1 MFHHRVVVAKDLCG
15 CGRSKNPSHFAGF
28 GVLCRA
34 PVFAG
39 FPEEMKVTYN
49 WLKQYVDFD
58 STPEE
63 LTEQLTM
70 IGLEVEGVE
79 KVSGG
84 FENIVVAEVL
94 EKEQHPDADRLSLC
108 KVNDGEGVRQI
119 VCGATN
125 FEVGSKVPLAL
136 PGCEMP
142 TEPGEKP
149 FKIKVG
155 KIRGVE
161 SCGMMC
167 SAKELGIAEDADGL
181 LLLPSEAKVGQPF
194 AEHLGRTGDDVVY
207 DLEVTPNRPD
217 WNSVIGIARELSALT
232 GQPLRVPEVPNLPT
246 DNEETAA
253 LVDVRLDN
261 AEHCPRYNA
270 RVVRGVKVGP
280 SPDWLRNTL
289 EMVGIRSINN
299 VVDVTNYVMLETG
312 QPLHAFDYH
321 LLTKKEGA
329 DKPVIV
335 VRDAADGEKF
345 TTLDEKEH
353 ELPTDALLI
362 ADETKGVA
370 LAGIMGGLNSEIGD
384 DTEDVLIECAYFKPQ
399 NIRATAKRL
408 AISTDASYRFE
419 RGCDPNCCDWV
430 SQRTAQL
437 ILETAG
443 GRLAKG
449 SVDAYPT
456 PAEPGEIT
464 LRFAKTDQLLGIA
477 VPADK
482 QVASLKGLGLEE
494 TARDGDTS
502 ATFRIPTVRVDL
514 KREVDLIEEVVRI
527 FGVNNVPS
535 TPPRGCVGTHPFDAT
550 HDAFEEIR
558 TILTGLGLYEAQT
571 QTLVSGEAAAITGV
585 APVALEYPLS
595 SEQDK
600 LRTSLLPGLTNVL
613 QHNANHDTPDVAM
626 FEIGRV
632 FRDDDGSPA
641 EGWRLGIALTGRR
654 FLPFHEG
661 ENRDA
666 INEFADLKG
675 IIEEF
680 ADQFGMRGVG
690 YERDAESG
698 DFFIESGS
706 VRGGNK
712 PVGTLGQLSPQLAR
726 RHDLKH
732 PVYLAEFDL
741 DLALQRRTTKRGF
754 KALPAF
760 PGTRRDIAMI
770 VPEGT
775 THDAVLA
782 SARKAKP
789 KHLESVELFDVYR
802 GEGVDEGSKSVA
814 YAFHYRSP
822 EGTLKDKQVDAVHEK
837 VIEQMRND
845 LNATIRG

>member
-1 MFHHRVVVAKDLCG
+1 
-15 CGRSKNPSHFAGF
+15 
-28 GVLCRA
+28 
-34 PVFAG
+34 
-39 FPEEMKVTYN
+39 MKVTYN

-94 EKEQHPDADRLSLC
+94 EKKQHPDADRLSLC
-108 KVNDGEGVRQI
+108 QVNDGEGVRQI

-167 SAKELGIAEDADGL
+167 SAKELGISDDADGL
-181 LLLPSEAKVGQPF
+181 LLLPREAKVGQPF

-217 WNSVIGIARELSALT
+217 WNSVIGIASELSALT
-232 GQPLRVPEVPNLPT
+232 GQPLRVPEIPELQT
-246 DNEETAA
+246 EDESASA

-261 AEHCPRYNA
+261 PEHCPRYNA

-289 EMVGIRSINN
+289 ELVGIRSINN

-321 LLTKKEGA
+321 LLAKKEGA

-353 ELPTDALLI
+353 ELLSDALLI
-362 ADETKGVA
+362 ADQTKGVA

-384 DTEDVLIECAYFKPQ
+384 GTEDVLIECAYFKPQ
-399 NIRATAKRL
+399 NIRATGKRL

-449 SVDAYPT
+449 CVDAYPAPVE
-456 PAEPGEIT
+456 PAEIS
-464 LRFAKTDQLLGIA
+464 LRFAKTDQLLGLS
-477 VPADK
+477 VPADQ
-482 QVASLKGLGLEE
+482 QVVSLKGLGLEE
-494 TARDGDTS
+494 TARDGDKS
-502 ATFRIPTVRVDL
+502 ATFRIPTARVDL

-527 FGVNNVPS
+527 FGVDKVPS
-535 TPPRGCVGTHPFDAT
+535 TPPRGCVGSHPFDAK

-558 TILTGLGLYEAQT
+558 SILTGLGLSEAQT
-571 QTLVSGEAAAITGV
+571 QTLVSGEAASILGIP
-585 APVALEYPLS
+585 PVALEYPLS

-600 LRTSLLPGLTNVL
+600 LRTSLLPGLANVL
-613 QHNANHDTPDVAM
+613 QHNANHDTSDVAM

-632 FRDDDGSPA
+632 FCDEDGA
-641 EGWRLGIALTGRR
+641 ATEGWRLGIALTGRR
-654 FLPFHEG
+654 FLPFHDG

-680 ADQFGMRGVG
+680 AEQFGMRGVS
-690 YERDAESG
+690 YVRDEKAGE
-698 DFFIESGS
+698 FFVESGS
-706 VRGGNK
+706 VRLGNK
-712 PVGTLGQLSPQLAR
+712 AVATLGQLSPLLAR

-732 PVYLAEFDL
+732 PVFFAEFDL
-741 DLALQRRTTKRGF
+741 DLALQRRTTKRSF
-754 KALPAF
+754 KSLPAF

-770 VPEGT
+770 VSEDT

-782 SARKAKP
+782 STRKAKP

-802 GEGVDEGSKSVA
+802 GEGVGEGSKSVA

-837 VIEQMRND
+837 VIEQLRGD